1 LTLLFFVPLLQGETP
16 LLQGATE
23 RLAKCADRA
32 AASDEC
38 LPANERLG
46 AGKVMPAQA
55 CAVPSGNDDG
65 DDGGELKE
73 ESDDDMMK
81 HSG

>member
-1 LTLLFFVPLLQGETP
+1 M
-16 LLQGATE
+16 LQGATE

-46 AGKVMPAQA
+46 AGKVVPAQA
-55 CAVPSGNDDG
+55 RAAPSDNDDG
-65 DDGGELKE
+65 DDDDKSKE
-73 ESDDDMMK
+73 ESDDDMTK
-81 HSG
+81 CSG

>member
-1 LTLLFFVPLLQGETP
+1 MPLVQGETP

-55 CAVPSGNDDG
+55 RATPSGNDDG
-65 DDGGELKE
+65 DDDGELKE
-73 ESDDDMMK
+73 ESDNDITK

>member
-1 LTLLFFVPLLQGETP
+1 M
-16 LLQGATE
+16 LQGATE

-38 LPANERLG
+38 LPANEHLG

-55 CAVPSGNDDG
+55 RAAPSGNDDG
-65 DDGGELKE
+65 DDDGESKK
-73 ESDDDMMK
+73 ESDDDMTK
-81 HSG
+81 RSG